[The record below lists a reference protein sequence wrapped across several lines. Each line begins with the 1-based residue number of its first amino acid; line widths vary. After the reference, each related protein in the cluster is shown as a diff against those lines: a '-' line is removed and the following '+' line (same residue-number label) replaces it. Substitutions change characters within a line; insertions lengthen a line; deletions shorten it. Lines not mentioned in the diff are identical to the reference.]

1 MTFAGKKL
9 QEIYDS
15 GSQSLVEM
23 ETKVSENMKGNAQ
36 SHANERKNGDDDSTS
51 RIEQRTNALESDLR
65 TFMDDS
71 IERLKKVMDEE
82 LKETEDH
89 LVVVKQDLTG
99 LADRLKTSIVDL
111 RKSYE
116 EQVGETCASLS
127 DQFEGES
134 ERTTIELEKQDY
146 ASTKHI
152 KAQGTFIS
160 NSLQQKLDH
169 TLWESRGEEKQYNT
183 QLFKTFMQ
191 KANNID
197 THFSALMQQV
207 SSEFQ
212 EQFKALEGSS
222 NHGEEEL
229 NGESKKLSHA
239 IDTFSIETEA
249 SMNEFFRGVLEGHNK
264 NLDNSLSSIAQDLS
278 SVHDATTEKLSEQ
291 TRQLSSNLV
300 TASGEAREGLSTRC
314 QDLRDKV
321 DTMLAAFIARMDEKV
336 KTSLVLREN
345 LEKEKDSIFTGIR
358 GELAQ
363 IKAGYEKKLTNL
375 MNEGVNRVNTI
386 ASDCERDMQAAHERC
401 QSQLKSDAQTMRD
414 DIEKEIQEFTQML
427 TTVRTATLD
436 EIAKSAGAAG
446 QDQKAS
452 DNRSGRRTRKK
463 DESSD
468 TEG

>member
-1 MTFAGKKL
+1 
-9 QEIYDS
+9 
-15 GSQSLVEM
+15 
-23 ETKVSENMKGNAQ
+23 
-36 SHANERKNGDDDSTS
+36 
-51 RIEQRTNALESDLR
+51 
-65 TFMDDS
+65 
-71 IERLKKVMDEE
+71 
-82 LKETEDH
+82 
-89 LVVVKQDLTG
+89 
-99 LADRLKTSIVDL
+99 
-111 RKSYE
+111 
-116 EQVGETCASLS
+116 
-127 DQFEGES
+127 
-134 ERTTIELEKQDY
+134 
-146 ASTKHI
+146 
-152 KAQGTFIS
+152 
-160 NSLQQKLDH
+160 
-169 TLWESRGEEKQYNT
+169 
-183 QLFKTFMQ
+183 MQ